1 MEILDSEKTGVASC
15 RFASKMDLLNQDE
28 ATDQATEMNM
38 TEEEQNKLLDISQE
52 DTLQIE
58 NDEDFSDGDN
68 EKEDNENRGDKQNLP
83 IVPKSQD
90 NVKTTLEDKIEKPLR
105 KPVFMNNHPRRRQNF
120 GSQPETDDN
129 IAFDYNPPKD
139 RPEMNTTFEALDL
152 RHRINAAKAAT
163 KEPNEEMTVTTKSK
177 VDRLGI
183 FNGADNA
190 VQMGDDVKTVFTVR
204 QETKP
209 ETVIKKDDDVIDL
222 CDSDDDEIEMV
233 AVVTNDRKKFKC
245 IKLEDEEDNKK
256 RINRNIVHATG
267 TLLTDRIFQHYQD
280 QAERLNSKTS
290 LVNPRVLKGHIEHKK
305 YEKYKRTI
313 DDGSTAVIDVPSSPI
328 KKPKFEPRV
337 QVEITNFPEDWK
349 ENELE
354 KVSNLVNAYSDDG
367 EKAFEE
373 IKETDDGK
381 TLVVILK
388 NPFYAHKIYESMNNR
403 VLDECT
409 IHVSVPHQKE

>member
-1 MEILDSEKTGVASC
+1 MLNSYGPFTELDYEYYC
-15 RFASKMDLLNQDE
+15 R
-28 ATDQATEMNM
+28 
-38 TEEEQNKLLDISQE
+38 
-52 DTLQIE
+52 
-58 NDEDFSDGDN
+58 
-68 EKEDNENRGDKQNLP
+68 
-83 IVPKSQD
+83 
-90 NVKTTLEDKIEKPLR
+90 
-105 KPVFMNNHPRRRQNF
+105 
-120 GSQPETDDN
+120 
-129 IAFDYNPPKD
+129 
-139 RPEMNTTFEALDL
+139 
-152 RHRINAAKAAT
+152 T

-256 RINRNIVHATG
+256 RNDDILDDPTFTLLIILVILGINRNIVHATG

-313 DDGSTAVIDVPSSPI
+313 DDGSSAVIDVPSSPI

-409 IHVSVPHQKE
+409 IHVSAPHQKE